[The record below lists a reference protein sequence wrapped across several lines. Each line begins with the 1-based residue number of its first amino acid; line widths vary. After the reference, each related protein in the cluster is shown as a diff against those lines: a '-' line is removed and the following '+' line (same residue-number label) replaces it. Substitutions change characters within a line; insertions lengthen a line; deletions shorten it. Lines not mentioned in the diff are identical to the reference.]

1 MKYSFQFSL
10 DNILA
15 GTISTESEADGLRKY
30 SENFIKFQAD
40 APLLWWLGQLLRFL
54 WKEIAGAGNS
64 CSWCCDHLP
73 FHSLLHLQKKSLFH
87 YSSWSLTV
95 SFRFWWDCRDCRFA
109 KDHLNNAKGSISS
122 MDRQEESLLR
132 TALAA
137 WKELRPQL
145 GGVTQMLHDAREC
158 CFQTFTARRRVEQ
171 FWCGIER
178 CLRVINRGK
187 MWYIW
192 SFVYLALFSNFKFYQ
207 FGTED
212 CQTVRAA
219 RGKKTVLLPKLPP
232 VMLVTS
238 DGSDVAIRGLHFS
251 TFETKTR
258 RNLSK
263 KLRLHGGCLMVG
275 MHSFLA
281 CAGWIVFLKPP
292 V

>member
-1 MKYSFQFSL
+1 MRLDSGDLVSFL
-10 DNILA
+10 DFC
-15 GTISTESEADGLRKY
+15 ERK
-30 SENFIKFQAD
+30 SQVLETLVLGVVIIFHFTLFFIFK
-40 APLLWWLGQLLRFL
+40 
-54 WKEIAGAGNS
+54 
-64 CSWCCDHLP
+64 
-73 FHSLLHLQKKSLFH
+73 KKSLFH

-109 KDHLNNAKGSISS
+109 KDHLNDAKGSISS

-192 SFVYLALFSNFKFYQ
+192 SFVLVFS
-207 FGTED
+207 
-212 CQTVRAA
+212 
-219 RGKKTVLLPKLPP
+219 
-232 VMLVTS
+232 
-238 DGSDVAIRGLHFS
+238 I
-251 TFETKTR
+251 
-258 RNLSK
+258 
-263 KLRLHGGCLMVG
+263 
-275 MHSFLA
+275 
-281 CAGWIVFLKPP
+281 I
-292 V
+292 